1 MILLPHQPPNAGVP
15 RVHNGA
21 LLLHSISYDR
31 RYKRHQST
39 WLFLASP
46 HPVLSSAPGFSL
58 ICLPASLETL
68 SHTLFQELQEFRKLL
83 QQCYFQCL
91 REHSSSSWGGQW
103 RPAHH
108 LGKHPLHHVWPTLKH
123 KRCGPSLPPVD
134 LTPSPLS
141 SLNHWTLSS
150 LGSQKSSLLLS
161 KSDPRVVT
169 LLHLYAL
176 PLLLLKLKPHTV
188 QGHYQELWGITEF

>member
-1 MILLPHQPPNAGVP
+1 MTTLFG
-15 RVHNGA
+15 
-21 LLLHSISYDR
+21 IS
-31 RYKRHQST
+31 
-39 WLFLASP
+39 
-46 HPVLSSAPGFSL
+46 SSCSFFCPAGFSL

-83 QQCYFQCL
+83 KQCYFQCL

-103 RPAHH
+103 CPAHH
-108 LGKHPLHHVWPTLKH
+108 LGKRPLHHVWPTLKH
-123 KRCGPSLPPVD
+123 KCCGPSLPPVD
-134 LTPSPLS
+134 LTPSPLC

-150 LGSQKSSLLLS
+150 LGSQKSSHLPS
-161 KSDPRVVT
+161 NSDPRVDI

-188 QGHYQELWGITEF
+188 QGHYQEPWRITEFEHWNSQIDWTLGM